1 MPLLNYDVSLLIFSP
16 CLFYFDLF
24 VMTKALLSMIQFLS
38 YGNSVTG
45 LVVVS
50 DQWLACYKSFG
61 FAFIL
66 M

>member
-16 CLFYFDLF
+16 CLFYFDPF

-45 LVVVS
+45 YLFLISVRLVTKV
-50 DQWLACYKSFG
+50 LALLSF
-61 FAFIL
+61 
-66 M
+66 